1 VTELLA
7 APLNLPVASPD
18 RTPVAAETLLLLPGM
33 MCDSRMWRAQIDDLD
48 IPTSIPLCDKH
59 DNFVDAAT
67 DILENAPEQFALAGL
82 SMGGILALEIWRQA
96 PQRVSH
102 LALMDTNPFAD
113 SPERQSLR
121 LEQIEQVLKGGLRS
135 LAVDS
140 LKPMY
145 LAESNRDDD
154 NLLNTILDM
163 AMDLG
168 PDVFRLQSLALK
180 NRADS
185 IETLK
190 QINCPVTILCGAE
203 DTLCPV
209 AYHEY
214 MASRISDC
222 KFVIIDDCGHLAS
235 MEKPDIV
242 TQELRELIARNSR
255 SGRYYAQQSG

>member
-1 VTELLA
+1 M
-7 APLNLPVASPD
+7 
-18 RTPVAAETLLLLPGM
+18 AAENLLLLPGM
-33 MCDSRMWRAQIDDLD
+33 MCDARMWQAQIDSLD
-48 IPTSIPLCDKH
+48 IPTSTPLCDEF
-59 DNFVDAAT
+59 DDFADAAT
-67 DILENAPEQFALAGL
+67 AILASAPQQFALAGL
-82 SMGGILALEIWRQA
+82 SMGGILAFEIWRQA

-121 LEQIEQVLKGGLRS
+121 LEQIEEVLNGGLRS

-168 PDVFRLQSLALK
+168 PEVFRLQSLALK

-185 IETLK
+185 AETLQ
-190 QINCPVTILCGAE
+190 QIDCPVSIRGGAE
-203 DTLCPV
+203 DTLCPT

-214 MASRISDC
+214 MADQISDC
-222 KFVIIDDCGHLAS
+222 KLVIIDDCGHLPS
-235 MEKPDIV
+235 MEKPRCV
-242 TQELRELIARNSR
+242 TQELRELFARDSR
-255 SGRYYAQQSG
+255 PGRTYAQQSG